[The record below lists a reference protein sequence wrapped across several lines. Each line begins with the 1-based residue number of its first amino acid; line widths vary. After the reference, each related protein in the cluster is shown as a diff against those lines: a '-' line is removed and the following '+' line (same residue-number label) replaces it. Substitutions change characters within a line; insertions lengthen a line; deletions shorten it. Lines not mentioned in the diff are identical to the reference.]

1 MKKFNELSKNQKIIF
16 FISIAVLIVG
26 ITLAIVLPLTIGR
39 PSVPNTDYDLVKTT
53 KMNNF
58 TYLNQRA
65 EHNQVVLIGDSITEI
80 YNHHDLFAQYTKDSG
95 KLVYNRG
102 ISGDTSDKMLARL
115 YDNAL
120 NINPSHIV
128 MLIGTNDIGKGI
140 DNDTI
145 YSNISKSIDLTREKC
160 PNAKIILQS
169 VYPVNYSMSTQS
181 RSMVGSRKNS
191 TIDSLNIRLREL
203 SAEKNITWVDLKSTL
218 SDANGN
224 FKEEYTYDG
233 LHPNAVGFNA
243 VTEVLIPLLS

>member
-16 FISIAVLIVG
+16 FTSIALVVIG
-26 ITLAIVLPLTIGR
+26 ITLAIVLPLTLNR
-39 PSVPNTDYDLVKTT
+39 SSLPNTDYDLVKTT
-53 KMNNF
+53 RMNNY

-80 YNHHDLFAQYTKDSG
+80 YNHHDLFARYTKESG
-95 KLVYNRG
+95 KQVYNRG

-128 MLIGTNDIGKGI
+128 ILIGTNDIAKGI
-140 DNDTI
+140 NNDII
-145 YSNISKSIDLTREKC
+145 YDNISQSIDLIKEKC
-160 PNAKIILQS
+160 PSAKIILQS
-169 VYPVNYSMSTQS
+169 VYPVNYSMSMQS

-191 TIDSLNIRLREL
+191 TIDSLNARLREL
-203 SAEKNITWVDLKSTL
+203 SAEKNIAWVDLKPTL
-218 SDANGN
+218 IDANGN